1 MREESTK
8 EDESEDRIMKDC
20 IECIEEKNCLEQ
32 KKEKES
38 ESPATIQM
46 TVEKYLY
53 HPKTLS
59 VNHKKKSLR
68 QLEE

>member
-1 MREESTK
+1 
-8 EDESEDRIMKDC
+8 MKDC

-38 ESPATIQM
+38 ESSATIQM

-53 HPKTLS
+53 HPKTSS
-59 VNHKKKSLR
+59 VNHKKKSIR
-68 QLEE
+68 QLEK